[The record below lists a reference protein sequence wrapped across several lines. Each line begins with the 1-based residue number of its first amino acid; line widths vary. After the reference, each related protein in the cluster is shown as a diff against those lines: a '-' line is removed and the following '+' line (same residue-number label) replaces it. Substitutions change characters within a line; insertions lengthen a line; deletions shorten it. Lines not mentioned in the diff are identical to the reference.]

1 MRITIIGTGGVGGYF
16 GARMAQAGNDVTFIA
31 RGKHLEAM
39 NSQGLQ
45 VKSINGDFHLD
56 KVKATSDIEKSG
68 RADLVVLAVK
78 AWQLREVGPLLKSI
92 VDKDTLVLPLQNGV
106 LASDE
111 LKAFVPAE
119 NVLSGLCRIIS
130 YIEAPGVIS
139 HVAVEPTIV
148 FGLPDNSQ
156 RERLLPLQELF
167 TSSNIKSKLAD
178 DIESELWKKYISIC
192 VSALLAVTRATYGEV
207 RECEETRSMM
217 HRLFDE
223 VADVGRA
230 LGVNIEADFVTKTM
244 GFIDTFPYDSTS
256 SLTRDIWEG
265 KPSELEYQNGTVVR
279 LAEKAGVD
287 VPVNRFIYHSLL
299 LMEKRARKMITDCP

>member
-16 GARMAQAGNDVTFIA
+16 GGRLAQAGNEVTFIA

-39 NSQGLQ
+39 KNKGLQ
-45 VKSINGDFHLD
+45 VNSINGNFHLA
-56 KVKATSDIEKSG
+56 KVNATSDLEQSG
-68 RADLVVLAVK
+68 RADLIILAVK
-78 AWQLREVGPLLKSI
+78 AWQLREVGPLLKTI
-92 VDKDTLVLPLQNGV
+92 MDKDTLVLPLQNGV

-130 YIEAPGVIS
+130 FIEAPGVIS

-148 FGLPDNSQ
+148 FGLPDNTQ
-156 RERLLPLQELF
+156 RERLLALQALF
-167 TSSNIKSKLAD
+167 TTAGIQSKLAD
-178 DIESELWKKYISIC
+178 DIESELWKKFITIC
-192 VSALLAVTRATYGEV
+192 ASALLAVTRSTYGEV
-207 RECEETRSMM
+207 RECEELLAMM
-217 HRLFDE
+217 HQLHDE
-223 VADVGRA
+223 VANVGRA
-230 LGVNIEADFVTKTM
+230 LGVNIETDYVAKVMAFLPTY
-244 GFIDTFPYDSTS
+244 PYNSTA

-299 LMEKRARKMITDCP
+299 LMEKKARQ

>member
-16 GARMAQAGNDVTFIA
+16 GARMAKAGNDVTFIA

-39 NSQGLQ
+39 QRSGLQ
-45 VKSINGDFHLD
+45 VNSINGNFHLAH
-56 KVKATSDIEKSG
+56 VNAMSDIEKSG
-68 RADLVVLAVK
+68 QADLVVLAVK
-78 AWQLREVGPLLKSI
+78 AWQIREVGPLLKSI
-92 VDKDTLVLPLQNGV
+92 VNKDSLVLPLQNGV

-148 FGLPDNSQ
+148 FGFPNNLQ
-156 RERLLPLQELF
+156 KERLQALQALF
-167 TSSNIKSKLAD
+167 ASSGIRSKLAD
-178 DIESELWKKYISIC
+178 DIESELWKKFVIIC
-192 VSALLAVTRATYGEV
+192 ASALLAVTRSTYGEV
-207 RECEETRSMM
+207 RECEETRAMM
-217 HRLFDE
+217 HQLHDE
-223 VADVGRA
+223 VANVGRA
-230 LGVNIEADFVTKTM
+230 LGVNIEADFVSKIM
-244 GFIDTFPYDSTS
+244 GIVDSYPYDSTA
-256 SLTRDIWEG
+256 SLTRDVWER

-279 LAEKAGVD
+279 LAQKAGVE

-299 LMEKRARKMITDCP
+299 LMEKKARQSK

>member
-16 GARMAQAGNDVTFIA
+16 GARMAQAGNEVTFIA

-39 NSQGLQ
+39 KSKGLQ
-45 VKSINGDFHLD
+45 VNSINGDFHLS
-56 KVKATSDIEKSG
+56 KVNATSDLEQSG
-68 RADLVVLAVK
+68 RPDLIILAVK
-78 AWQLREVGPLLKSI
+78 AWQLREVGPLLKAI

-130 YIEAPGVIS
+130 YIEGPGVIR

-148 FGLPDNSQ
+148 FGLADNSQ
-156 RERLLPLQELF
+156 RERLLELQALF
-167 TSSNIKSKLAD
+167 TSSGIKSKLAD
-178 DIESELWKKYISIC
+178 DIESELWKKFITIC
-192 VSALLAVTRATYGEV
+192 ASALLAVTRSTYGEI
-207 RECEETRSMM
+207 RECEELLAMM
-217 HRLFDE
+217 HQLHDE
-223 VADVGRA
+223 VANVGRA
-230 LGVNIEADFVTKTM
+230 LGVNIEADYVAKIMALLPTY
-244 GFIDTFPYDSTS
+244 PYNSTA
-256 SLTRDIWEG
+256 SLTRDVWEG

-287 VPVNRFIYHSLL
+287 VPVNRFIYHALL
-299 LMEKRARKMITDCP
+299 LMEKKARQ